1 MDNSLKEKLS
11 LNFYYCLIFL
21 LSLVVMTVAPMFS
34 PAANSDLGIAA
45 VFPHSAIGWAIY
57 VCTKLFVGIVN
68 LLLFHCFVKQARI
81 NIKDNA
87 RYIAACEIYNM
98 YHPKEYNPRG
108 PKQYFG
114 QLYRK
119 KGIMI
124 FVTSVLSAVVLTN
137 AILSF
142 DLTAFVTYCMTIL
155 MGLVFGILKM
165 KEVESYWTN
174 EFYDAAMVLQRKH
187 QKQESMLNAAIAP
200 AQSSGNSNIND
211 NVNFEKQIK
220 IQAANATITKE
231 ESPLTT
237 STSTSMQKPMYSAAT
252 ASHTTE
258 EQPYVN

>member
-34 PAANSDLGIAA
+34 PAVNTDLGIAA
-45 VFPHSAIGWAIY
+45 VFPHGPIGWAIY

-87 RYIAACEIYNM
+87 RYIAACKIYEM
-98 YHPKEYNPRG
+98 YHPREYNPRG

-124 FVTSVLSAVVLTN
+124 FLTSILSAVVLTN
-137 AILSF
+137 AILAF

-155 MGLVFGILKM
+155 MGLIFGILKM
-165 KEVESYWTN
+165 KEVESYWTG
-174 EFYDAAMVLQRKH
+174 EFYDSAMVLLRKY
-187 QKQESMLNAAIAP
+187 QAQESMA
-200 AQSSGNSNIND
+200 NSPIND
-211 NVNFEKQIK
+211 NVNFEE
-220 IQAANATITKE
+220 QAKNQVANATNTKK
-231 ESPLTT
+231 ESPPTT
-237 STSTSMQKPMYSAAT
+237 STSTPM
-252 ASHTTE
+252 
-258 EQPYVN
+258 

>member
-34 PAANSDLGIAA
+34 PAVNSELGIAA
-45 VFPHSAIGWAIY
+45 AFPHSPIGWAIY
-57 VCTKLFVGIVN
+57 VCTKLFVGIVS

-87 RYIAACEIYNM
+87 RYIAACRIYEM
-98 YHPKEYNPRG
+98 YHPREYNPRG

-124 FVTSVLSAVVLTN
+124 FATSILSAVVLTN
-137 AILSF
+137 AILAF

-155 MGLVFGILKM
+155 MGIIFGILKM
-165 KEVESYWTN
+165 KEVESYWTG
-174 EFYDAAMVLQRKH
+174 EFYDAAMVLQRKY
-187 QKQESMLNAAIAP
+187 QEQESMENKAN
-200 AQSSGNSNIND
+200 SSIND
-211 NVNFEKQIK
+211 NVNFEEQTKNQV
-220 IQAANATITKE
+220 ANATNTKK
-231 ESPLTT
+231 ESPPTT
-237 STSTSMQKPMYSAAT
+237 SISTSMQKPMYSAAT
-252 ASHTTE
+252 ASLTTE
-258 EQPYVN
+258 DQTYAH